1 MCIDFDGKRQ
11 VEFPLDPA
19 LSKMLLA
26 AVPLGCT
33 EELLTIVSV
42 LSVGRYGRSGVVV

>member
-1 MCIDFDGKRQ
+1 M
-11 VEFPLDPA
+11 EFPLDPA

-42 LSVGRYGRSGVVV
+42 LSVGRYVSSAGVGG